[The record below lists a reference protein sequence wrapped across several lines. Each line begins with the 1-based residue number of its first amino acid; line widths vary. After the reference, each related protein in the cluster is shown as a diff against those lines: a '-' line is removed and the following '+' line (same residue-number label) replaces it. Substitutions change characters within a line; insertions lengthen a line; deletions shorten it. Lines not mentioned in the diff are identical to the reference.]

1 MDLKKLEN
9 KINIIKNKFKIE
21 KFDEVINDTKLL
33 IKKFE
38 DQQILYNILSLAYQ
52 KKGENDKS
60 IDLLTKALKKSKNNI
75 FFLNNL
81 GLSHYNKKDLIEA
94 EYFFKRA
101 LEINPKYITALNNL
115 ANLKKDLD
123 LVDEA
128 KNLYNKALEIND
140 NLLQPHYNLASLYQ
154 ASGDFKKSVYHLKKV
169 LKINPKFTKA
179 DRNLSMITKYSV
191 QTEHFLEMKSK
202 IKKEELNNF
211 EKLELH
217 FALGKAYDDIKDY
230 KNSFSNIDSANSLKK
245 QITKYNIKDD
255 IQLFNN
261 IKKKFYKNIQDKF
274 NTNKKKIIFI
284 LGMPRSGTSLAEQ
297 IISSHKNVYG
307 GGEIYLL
314 TKLFFNK
321 LKNNDDT
328 SKNELIDCQKEY
340 LDHISLLDNS
350 QKVFTDKA
358 PLNFR
363 WIGYIMSLFP
373 NSKIVQCKRDK
384 IENCWSIYK
393 NNFDGNID
401 FSNNLEDLGSYYN
414 LYEDL
419 MLFWKKKFKDKI
431 YELRYENLINDPDS
445 QIKLL
450 IQYCDLEWDSN
461 CLEFYKNKKTIKT
474 VSFAQARQPI
484 YKSSINASEKYS
496 TYLEKLR
503 STLKS

>member
-179 DRNLSMITKYSV
+179 DRNVSMMTKYSV

-211 EKLELH
+211 EKIELH

-274 NTNKKKIIFI
+274 NTNKKKNYF
-284 LGMPRSGTSLAEQ
+284 
-297 IISSHKNVYG
+297 
-307 GGEIYLL
+307 
-314 TKLFFNK
+314 
-321 LKNNDDT
+321 
-328 SKNELIDCQKEY
+328 
-340 LDHISLLDNS
+340 
-350 QKVFTDKA
+350 
-358 PLNFR
+358 
-363 WIGYIMSLFP
+363 YI
-373 NSKIVQCKRDK
+373 RH
-384 IENCWSIYK
+384 
-393 NNFDGNID
+393 
-401 FSNNLEDLGSYYN
+401 
-414 LYEDL
+414 
-419 MLFWKKKFKDKI
+419 
-431 YELRYENLINDPDS
+431 
-445 QIKLL
+445 
-450 IQYCDLEWDSN
+450 
-461 CLEFYKNKKTIKT
+461 
-474 VSFAQARQPI
+474 A
-484 YKSSINASEKYS
+484 
-496 TYLEKLR
+496 
-503 STLKS
+503 